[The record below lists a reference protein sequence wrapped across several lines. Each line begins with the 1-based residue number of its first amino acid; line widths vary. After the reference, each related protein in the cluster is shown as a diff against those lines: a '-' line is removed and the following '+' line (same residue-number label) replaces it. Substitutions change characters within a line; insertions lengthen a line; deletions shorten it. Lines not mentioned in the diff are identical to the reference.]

1 MDILERI
8 DEIRANS
15 VTPEEF
21 EKAWGMSV
29 EEYRQKI
36 RAFSKDQDAELAKKK
51 RQPKRVAFVSRPAA
65 RPRKV
70 GCGRA
75 NSGMKYA
82 LMKTL
87 KKRLGMTVLKDMAE
101 LKRKRMGYIDVS
113 GIDLTMM
120 EQLGI
125 DVSANVLRKDSGVG
139 RIGGAGGKANRR
151 KGGKGTKGKCF

>member
-1 MDILERI
+1 
-8 DEIRANS
+8 
-15 VTPEEF
+15 
-21 EKAWGMSV
+21 
-29 EEYRQKI
+29 
-36 RAFSKDQDAELAKKK
+36 
-51 RQPKRVAFVSRPAA
+51 
-65 RPRKV
+65 
-70 GCGRA
+70 
-75 NSGMKYA
+75 MKYA

-139 RIGGAGGKANRR
+139 RIGGAGGKAYRR